1 MVHALLEALYIGYG
15 VHLLGDDESMDRY
28 PEGSARVE
36 MGDMNMGERAGA
48 CRSVRHIVRF
58 CPLAERSIKQDPR
71 DLDAGRII
79 S

>member
-15 VHLLGDDESMDRY
+15 VHLLGDDESMDGY

-48 CRSVRHIVRF
+48 CAISCDFVLWQSAV
-58 CPLAERSIKQDPR
+58 SS
-71 DLDAGRII
+71 RIREI
-79 S
+79 